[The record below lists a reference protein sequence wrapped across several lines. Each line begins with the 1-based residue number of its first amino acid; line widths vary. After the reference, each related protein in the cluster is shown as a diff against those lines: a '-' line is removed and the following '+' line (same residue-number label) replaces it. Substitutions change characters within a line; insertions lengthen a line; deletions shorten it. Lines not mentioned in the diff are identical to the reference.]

1 MDQPVFILTNAVA
14 SYIGR
19 RRSNNNRAAIVCH
32 LLVTAMA
39 IPVALVPACW
49 PLFLLAETVTSDRA
63 SAACYRSLEDFGVV
77 WIVVAELEFRD
88 VERQIFGADLV
99 ERADD
104 ATLEDRPKAFN
115 RIRVHSANNV
125 LAALMVHALVLRI
138 IGHSLEHK
146 GFVGR
151 EQANLVG
158 YHFAHERLRVLFGHP
173 VQNAGDDIT
182 LALDS
187 PNDRGFTG
195 ALAATATAPLAP
207 VAIVVLTRD
216 NKPADYSFVSGP
228 LCRKQP
234 GQLS

>member
-1 MDQPVFILTNAVA
+1 MDQPVFILPNAVA

-49 PLFLLAETVTSDRA
+49 PLILLAETVTSDRA

-77 WIVVAELEFRD
+77 SIVVAELEFRD

-115 RIRVHSANNV
+115 RVGMDSADNIMTRGV
-125 LAALMVHALVLRI
+125 MDGFMVEAGQSIINSALV
-138 IGHSLEHK
+138 S
-146 GFVGR
+146 
-151 EQANLVG
+151 
-158 YHFAHERLRVLFGHP
+158 
-173 VQNAGDDIT
+173 
-182 LALDS
+182 
-187 PNDRGFTG
+187 
-195 ALAATATAPLAP
+195 
-207 VAIVVLTRD
+207 
-216 NKPADYSFVSGP
+216 
-228 LCRKQP
+228 RKQAHFMVVSQFDFKLRHYP
-234 GQLS
+234 LYGTRLL